1 MVKWQLVKFPL
12 HLSKH
17 PPDHYKMGVFARFN
31 IIKKKKVLKGSAA
44 ISAVVIVRVD
54 DHLLLRCTLTTG
66 ECHDVSTS
74 FKV

>member
-54 DHLLLRCTLTTG
+54 DH
-66 ECHDVSTS
+66 
-74 FKV
+74 